1 MFHACTP
8 DISLSPLFVQV
19 QMIVRSIIKR
29 LPNMAVLSTLVKFSA
44 ASSGLA
50 LLLGYLNII
59 KPFRFYGRVAVY
71 ILLIVFCAF
80 LGTLEGIILS
90 VVRKNGLVQWITART
105 FYKLCKIFL
114 KITVEIDDPHNY
126 LGTTRPAVFLS
137 NHQSMLD
144 ILLLGATF
152 PQWCSVTAKKAL
164 KWYPFLGWFMAA
176 SKAIFIDRASRT
188 NALKAFEG
196 ARKEVLRDKQ
206 SIFMFPEGTRSYS
219 DEPYL
224 LPFKKGAFH
233 FAQQAEIPIV
243 PYVIANYSNI
253 WSWKHKFS
261 VPGTIKVKVLEPIS
275 TKGLG
280 AAQVTA
286 LTENTRTKML
296 EVAKELGHATPASN
310 EVSLHRKNL

>member
-1 MFHACTP
+1 MCG
-8 DISLSPLFVQV
+8 IYRGGVCC
-19 QMIVRSIIKR
+19 
-29 LPNMAVLSTLVKFSA
+29 LPNQMAVLSTLVKYG
-44 ASSGLA
+44 ASGSGLA

-59 KPFRFYGRVAVY
+59 KPLRFYGRVAVY
-71 ILLIVFCAF
+71 VILIIICAF
-80 LGTLEGIILS
+80 LGTVEGILFS
-90 VVRKNGLVQWITART
+90 LAGKNGLVQYITART
-105 FYKLCKIFL
+105 FYKLCKVFL
-114 KITVEIDDPHNY
+114 GINVEIEDPHNY
-126 LGTTRPAVFLS
+126 LGSVRPAVFMS

-152 PQWCSVTAKKAL
+152 PKWCSVTAKKAL

-196 ARKEVLRDKQ
+196 ARKEVLRDRQ

-219 DEPYL
+219 DDPDL

-253 WSWKHKFS
+253 WSWKNNFS
-261 VPGTIKVKVLEPIS
+261 VPGTIKVKVLDPIY
-275 TKGLG
+275 TKGLS
-280 AAQVTA
+280 ASDVTN
-286 LTENTRTKML
+286 LTENTRAKML
-296 EVAKELGHATPASN
+296 EAAKKLGHASPAPG
-310 EVSLHRKNL
+310 EVSCENKTR